1 MATCIGFGVAGW
13 ILKKYGFP
21 GAPIVLGMV
30 LGKLAETNFRR
41 AVIMGG
47 YDVFFTRLPSLL
59 LLLLALLSFGVP
71 LYQTYKANKKEK
83 AGT

>member
-1 MATCIGFGVAGW
+1 
-13 ILKKYGFP
+13 
-21 GAPIVLGMV
+21 MV

-47 YDVFFTRLPSLL
+47 YDVFFTRPVSLI

-71 LYQTYKANKKEK
+71 LYQTHKANKKEK
-83 AGT
+83 AKSGA